1 MLGQIML
8 SWKEL
13 WQWGKKLNAI
23 GFGKGYDAS
32 LGNLLFIL
40 MKEDRKHAW

>member
-13 WQWGKKLNAI
+13 WKWDKNLNAI

-32 LGNLLFIL
+32 LGDLLFIL
-40 MKEDRKHAW
+40 MKEDRKYAW